1 MLGCRPKAL
10 RTYKSACAAKR
21 RSLFGKL
28 EPAPGPLGQAVFGG
42 SENRREP
49 GLRAGTLFR
58 PAQVAQ
64 IAGAFQSPGQERG
77 LYGRFDREAM
87 TQLGIYPAVWE
98 TDDHDWLIEAFRT
111 LRDFYTVA
119 SEAERAVVTLIAGRC
134 YPDRMTL
141 PSCRVVLCVPDAR
154 SIIAGHRISESHERI
169 WRRSTPSQ
177 TTYSTPRVS

>member
-1 MLGCRPKAL
+1 MKIAENRGYGPARYFVPRRSPRSQVPSSRRARSGPVRAL
-10 RTYKSACAAKR
+10 RSRGDDAA
-21 RSLFGKL
+21 
-28 EPAPGPLGQAVFGG
+28 
-42 SENRREP
+42 
-49 GLRAGTLFR
+49 
-58 PAQVAQ
+58 
-64 IAGAFQSPGQERG
+64 
-77 LYGRFDREAM
+77 
-87 TQLGIYPAVWE
+87 GIYPAVWE

-119 SEAERAVVTLIAGRC
+119 SEAEQAVVTLIAGRC

>member
-1 MLGCRPKAL
+1 MKIAENRGYGPARYFVP
-10 RTYKSACAAKR
+10 R
-21 RSLFGKL
+21 RS
-28 EPAPGPLGQAVFGG
+28 PRSQVP
-42 SENRREP
+42 SSRRA
-49 GLRAGTLFR
+49 RS
-58 PAQVAQ
+58 
-64 IAGAFQSPGQERG
+64 GACTGA
-77 LYGRFDREAM
+77 FDREAM

-119 SEAERAVVTLIAGRC
+119 SEAEQAVVTLIAGRC

-169 WRRSTPSQ
+169 WRRSTPSH